1 MNKQVPSTEVA
12 VANAGDDP
20 DSHTMPLLDHLMELR
35 KRLLYSVVAL
45 FIAFFGGMAV
55 ATYIYDFL
63 MQPYADAM
71 HEYGGTQRMIYTHLA
86 EGFIVQLKVGFF
98 TAIFVTFPIFAN
110 QMWAFVAPGLYKHEK
125 KAILP
130 FLVASPVLFVLGASL
145 VYYFIMP
152 LAWKFL
158 LGFQTTGSETALPI
172 QLEAAIGDYLS
183 LVMTM
188 ILAFGIAFQM
198 PVLLVL
204 LAKVGI
210 VSSAGLKAKF
220 RYAVIGIFVFAAV
233 VTPPDVISQL
243 GLAIPMILL
252 YYLSIL
258 GAKMVEKKPEDAA
271 ADGSAAG
278 GEDTDFNE
286 A

>member
-1 MNKQVPSTEVA
+1 MNKQVPSSH
-12 VANAGDDP
+12 VANPDDP

-35 KRLLYSVVAL
+35 KRLLYSVIAL
-45 FIAFFGGMAV
+45 LIAFFGGMAV
-55 ATYIYDFL
+55 SQHIYNFL

-71 HEYGGTQRMIYTHLA
+71 HQFGGTQRMIYTHLA
-86 EGFIVQLKVGFF
+86 EGFLVELKVGFF
-98 TAIFVTFPIFAN
+98 AAIFVTFPIFAN
-110 QMWAFVAPGLYKHEK
+110 QMWAFIAPGLYKHEK

-130 FLVASPVLFVLGASL
+130 FLLASPVLFVMGAAL
-145 VYYFIMP
+145 VYYMIMP

-158 LGFQTTGSETALPI
+158 LGFQTTAAETALPI

-183 LVMTM
+183 LVMTL

-204 LAKVGI
+204 LARVGI
-210 VSSAGLKAKF
+210 ISAKALKEKR
-220 RYAVIGIFVFAAV
+220 RYAIIGVFVFAAV
-233 VTPPDVISQL
+233 VTPPDVVSQL
-243 GLAIPMILL
+243 GLAIPMLLL
-252 YYLSIL
+252 YEISIIFA
-258 GAKMVEKKPEDAA
+258 GMVEKKPEDIA
-271 ADGSAAG
+271 ADGAEAG

>member
-1 MNKQVPSTEVA
+1 MNKVTGNNVA
-12 VANAGDDP
+12 VSPPDDP
-20 DSHTMPLLDHLMELR
+20 DGHTMPLLDHLMELR
-35 KRLLYSVVAL
+35 KRLLYSVIAL
-45 FIAFFGGMAV
+45 LVAFFGGMAV
-55 ATYIYDFL
+55 ATHIYDFL
-63 MQPYADAM
+63 MEPYAVAM
-71 HEYGGTQRMIYTHLA
+71 AEHGGTQRMIYTHLA
-86 EGFIVQLKVGFF
+86 EGFVVQLKVGFF

-130 FLVASPVLFVLGASL
+130 FLLASPILFVLGASL
-145 VYYFIMP
+145 VYYFVMP

-158 LGFQTTGSETALPI
+158 LGFQTTGAETALPI
-172 QLEAAIGDYLS
+172 ELEAAIGDYLS

-204 LAKVGI
+204 LARVGI
-210 VSSAGLKAKF
+210 ISSAALKAKR
-220 RYAVIGIFVFAAV
+220 RYAIIGIFVFAAI

-243 GLAIPMILL
+243 GLAIPMMFL
-252 YYLSIL
+252 YEISII
-258 GAKMVEKKPEDAA
+258 GAKMVERKPADVA
-271 ADGSAAG
+271 ADGAGAG
-278 GEDTDFNE
+278 GDDTDFND